1 MNGTASDRRPSGATA
16 LRRYG
21 DTAQA
26 ANSFTGGPSLLAD
39 VAGEVFAAEVE
50 AARRSGNLGYMAR
63 ILAQVTLPHSR
74 PNGSEYVRR
83 NGHLTLSVQ
92 APSHIG
98 LPYGGLPRMILSW
111 LTTEAVRTH
120 ERTLVL
126 GPTLTRFMAEIGLV
140 PTGGRW
146 GTIPRFQEQIR
157 RLFAARIFCSYDDH
171 HKSLGTGM
179 DVASY
184 YQLWWDPKEPTRTPT
199 WQSTVILGEQ
209 FFQEVIERPVP
220 IDTTALRMLK
230 RSPLALDL
238 YFWMTHRFSYLDQPT
253 TIPWTALHAQFGADY
268 ERTRDFR
275 AKLSSSLKKVSVVY
289 PEANFDVE
297 ASGIRLLPSRTH
309 VGKLPTR

>member
-1 MNGTASDRRPSGATA
+1 MNGHTAIRRH
-16 LRRYG
+16 G
-21 DTAQA
+21 DTATIVEA
-26 ANSFTGGPSLLAD
+26 GTGSPSLLAD
-39 VAGEVFAAEVE
+39 VATEVFAAEVE
-50 AARRSGNLGYMAR
+50 AARRTGNLGYMTR

-74 PNGSEYVRR
+74 PATSEYVRR

-98 LPYGGLPRMILSW
+98 LPYGGLSRVILSW
-111 LTTEAVRTH
+111 LTTEAVRTC

-126 GPTLTRFMAEIGLV
+126 GPTLTSFMAEIGLV

-157 RLFAARIFCSYDDH
+157 RLFAARIFCSYDDRRS
-171 HKSLGTGM
+171 SLGAGM
-179 DVASY
+179 DVTSR
-184 YQLWWDPKEPTRTPT
+184 YQLWWDPKDPAQTST
-199 WQSTVILGEQ
+199 WQSTVTLGEQ

-220 IDTTALRMLK
+220 IDTRALRMLK

-238 YFWMTHRFSYLDQPT
+238 YFWMTHRFSYLDRAT

-268 ERTRDFR
+268 ARTRDFR
-275 AKLSSSLKKVSVVY
+275 VKLSASLKKVNTVY
-289 PEANFDVE
+289 PEANFDVKVT
-297 ASGIRLLPSRTH
+297 GLRLLPSKTH

>member
-1 MNGTASDRRPSGATA
+1 MSGTVSDRRSCGATE
-16 LRRYG
+16 LRLYG
-21 DTAQA
+21 DTAPA
-26 ANSFTGGPSLLAD
+26 TDSVTGGPSLLAD

-50 AARRSGNLGYMAR
+50 AARRTGNLGYMAR

-74 PNGSEYVRR
+74 PKGSEYVRR

-98 LPYGGLPRMILSW
+98 LPYGGLPRIILSW

-126 GPTLTRFMAEIGLV
+126 GPTFTRFMAEIGLV

-157 RLFAARIFCSYDDH
+157 RLFAARIFCTYDDAH
-171 HKSLGTGM
+171 ASLGAGM
-179 DVASY
+179 EVASR
-184 YQLWWDPKEPTRTPT
+184 YQLWWDPKETTQAST
-199 WQSTVILGEQ
+199 WESTVVLGEQ
-209 FFQEVIERPVP
+209 FFQEVIDRPVP
-220 IDTTALRMLK
+220 IDTSALRVLK

-238 YFWMTHRFSYLDQPT
+238 YFWMTHRFSYLDRPT

-268 ERTRDFR
+268 NRARDFR
-275 AKLSSSLKKVSVVY
+275 GKISGSLKKVSSVY
-289 PEANFDVE
+289 PEARFDVGP
-297 ASGIRLLPSRTH
+297 SGLRLLPSKTH